1 MIKDNIDI
9 LLISETKTDPS
20 FPTEQFYINEF
31 TIYRCDRNI
40 NGGAILLYVRD
51 DIPFDILSIDKS
63 VEGQPIY

>member
-31 TIYRCDRNI
+31 TIYRCDRNV
-40 NGGAILLYVRD
+40 GAILLYVRD
-51 DIPFDILSIDKS
+51 DIPFDILSTD
-63 VEGQPIY
+63 